1 MAVIRAISACL
12 GISGD
17 HAKGALQLCVGMA
30 VLLAAVSTPAAWQ
43 ALSLPSAA
51 LTPVYAIV
59 TLVVCLQPLMGAA
72 AQFVL
77 MRAAGAVVGGL
88 CGLVAMYTAYAANGG
103 SYDESLTK
111 AAVTAA
117 LLAAFALV
125 LGFLRFHYQQYW
137 FFFVVAVFSA
147 PMVAL
152 NPYWQ
157 TSYVDY
163 QALFY
168 WWLQIALGICTAAL
182 ASMFVLP
189 VTAASKVR
197 AKTRDNLRQL
207 GELTRDIVDSLVTLP
222 LAPDGRPDAAAG
234 GIDAGITN
242 KLTDMGA
249 GVSASIE
256 SVRHLLTLVPVEWDP
271 YQPSQQHTFPRES
284 FELIQYILR
293 AYLSSTAPLM
303 FELHSGGRLS
313 LAGVQSH
320 RDALQAAAGSLEEAL
335 CQLAGCLDGTVKY
348 GSALQALQHVERQ
361 WRALG
366 GLSAPLP
373 HNSIEESSS
382 LAMDTLLAVLFNL
395 ATRVRRLYFALPNAI
410 AKQQPNARELC
421 RRHFKGSG
429 VWDLTSPQ
437 ESLKQRALLRAATP
451 TTAVLS
457 SVLPSPRSPH
467 PAKVPG
473 ARLPGAPTDQF
484 PAVIP
489 LPLPPARW
497 AGAALVAKLSGS
509 TLEHALLAL
518 QLAMAV
524 AVATVLHVNEHT
536 YEALGGRT
544 IWIIVTVVVILEPS
558 FGSLVLKSG
567 LRAAGTA
574 MAGLLGVGL
583 MGFAYL
589 VNGLSYDNRP
599 PKFVAMTI
607 LLPLVCGLIMVLH
620 QRFLHPYGYMWSV
633 CKLTTPIIALVGYAS
648 TEAQWRTAAW
658 RLANIAIGIV
668 IDLVVSLLI
677 PVTTRRVLRN
687 RVQEGLG
694 HLAILSESVILQ
706 FVQPPACMAQALVCT
721 PRSPLLSADDEFTFR
736 TAVAVARSSTAA
748 GGGTA
753 SSAATPLASA
763 GASPDGPCL
772 LPLGASPGAAEQP
785 NLAAAAGATPTAMSG
800 RLPVVSLR
808 ATVMGSPLALSPQ
821 ASPLR
826 TSSAASERRG
836 TPPPALALGRR
847 LATARPGSA
856 DAPAREPTVKWHAEA
871 VSPRQL
877 PQPGSL
883 AGGCTEL
890 TTLRRANSTG
900 SRRQGSVKLRAWEAA
915 PSSTGVAEPAAE
927 GAASTGAASAAPSS
941 LGDPRQWQETELH
954 ATVDVPTFA
963 LPPLNIPPHHEDGDA
978 SPGYAAATPL
988 IDNGRGPPSSDAEA
1002 GGRLA
1007 GESTAAAAAR
1017 LERTTSDSTAS
1028 SSLFWV
1034 GTPRDRSLR
1043 RQRSTWLQR
1052 RALGLPFLSVRDT
1065 SGALVRLVSDISG
1078 LVQAGHFELR
1088 PVPAADIRAA
1098 ARGLRRMQSVLLS
1111 FAYLADSAEVP
1122 HLRLLQQFETEVRAL
1137 VAQLA
1142 ASLRAVSE
1150 LVSGAVSL
1158 DRVLAMAGNLQLQVQ
1173 LLLLAVEEVDGMS
1186 EADTVLGLAALGVLF
1201 AACQTVQLLLQA
1213 CIKLF
1218 GSADQLRRVTEA
1230 FEGTAAWAASLEARL
1245 MAQGVVLSSL
1255 CTDTTEHD
1263 EARGGDEALASAQQ
1277 AAA

>member
-1 MAVIRAISACL
+1 MA
-12 GISGD
+12 
-17 HAKGALQLCVGMA
+17 LCVGMA

-137 FFFVVAVFSA
+137 FFFVVAVF
-147 PMVAL
+147 
-152 NPYWQ
+152 
-157 TSYVDY
+157 
-163 QALFY
+163 
-168 WWLQIALGICTAAL
+168 
-182 ASMFVLP
+182 SMFVLP

-395 ATRVRRLYFALPNAI
+395 ATRQASSRKITLSVMPAPAPAVRRLYFALPNAI

-668 IDLVVSLLI
+668 IDLV
-677 PVTTRRVLRN
+677 
-687 RVQEGLG
+687 EGLG

-1137 VAQLA
+1137 AAQLA

-1150 LVSGAVSL
+1150 LVSGAVRVSCRRMR
-1158 DRVLAMAGNLQLQVQ
+1158 RVLAMAGNLQLQVQ